1 MKIRTIM
8 AKIQIADLTL
18 ATIEPLEEY
27 AFAIDIS
34 DAMSNIG
41 KYSKMY
47 YERCEQDGMTY
58 EESVEQLG
66 DFLRTNLGY
75 VKNEDIVDIEV

>member
-8 AKIQIADLTL
+8 SKIQIADLTL
-18 ATIEPLEEY
+18 TTIEPLEEY
-27 AFAIDIS
+27 AFAIDMS
-34 DAMSNIG
+34 DAIANQG

-47 YERCEQDGMTY
+47 YERCEKEGLTY
-58 EESVEQLG
+58 AEAQEQLG

-75 VKNEDIVDIEV
+75 VKNEDIKDEEC